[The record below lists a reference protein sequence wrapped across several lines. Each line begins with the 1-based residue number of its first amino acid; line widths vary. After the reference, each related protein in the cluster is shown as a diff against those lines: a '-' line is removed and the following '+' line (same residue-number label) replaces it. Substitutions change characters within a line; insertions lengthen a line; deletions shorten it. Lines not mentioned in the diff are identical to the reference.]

1 MKPFLFV
8 AAICSVVIFALG
20 CGYKESDNEVVDY
33 SMYTVEPSKIQVKQE
48 QQVAM
53 VKEDIIEEDKESN
66 EETEIIEEDVLIGSA
81 EFGEED
87 ALMLHKIS
95 VAEAGIKDVESMALV
110 MLVVLNRTY
119 SDDFPDTIEEV
130 IFQKV
135 NGVAQFS
142 PTIDGNYEEAQPN
155 EKSEEAM
162 KLVLDGWDN
171 SQGALYFEA
180 CKGKSWHSRNLK
192 LLFEKD
198 NIRYYIED

>member
-33 SMYTVEPSKIQVKQE
+33 SMYTVEPSKIPVKQE

-66 EETEIIEEDVLIGSA
+66 EETEIIEENVLIGSA

>member
-8 AAICSVVIFALG
+8 AAICSVVIFAFG
-20 CGYKESDNEVVDY
+20 YGYKESDNEIVDY
-33 SMYTVEPSKIQVKQE
+33 SMYTVEPSKIPVKQE

-53 VKEDIIEEDKESN
+53 VKEDIVEEDKESN
-66 EETEIIEEDVLIGSA
+66 EETEIIEEDVLIGSD

-135 NGVAQFS
+135 NGIAQFS

-180 CKGKSWHSRNLK
+180 CKGKSWHSSNLK